1 MLEFLDPG
9 EDDLERCGCGFCNGM
24 VLLSRSAA
32 DTNRAYDLLVLL
44 QRNATRKTPPAKI
57 IILPLLDAWMPK
69 N

>member
-32 DTNRAYDLLVLL
+32 DTNRANDLLVLL
-44 QRNATRKTPPAKI
+44 QRNATRKI

>member
-32 DTNRAYDLLVLL
+32 DTNRANDLLVLL
-44 QRNATRKTPPAKI
+44 QRNATRKKKWTPKPGQRLK
-57 IILPLLDAWMPK
+57 
-69 N
+69 